1 MKYKEVNKNT
11 LIQSSRYWGIRYFKS
26 VFYLRRLTRISLHDN
41 EGFVNEWMNKMLNR
55 WPAAKSL
62 FYLSI
67 DDVIMF
73 DGHI

>member
-1 MKYKEVNKNT
+1 MTMKV
-11 LIQSSRYWGIRYFKS
+11 L
-26 VFYLRRLTRISLHDN
+26 LM
-41 EGFVNEWMNKMLNR
+41 NEWIKR
-55 WPAAKSL
+55 WTDDLQQNLS